1 MLQLFKKEEQNFVFA
16 NEIDNM
22 ALIMPSQD
30 KKTAGEQSDA
40 AARKPKGKTRMGITQ
55 SLNVACLRRS
65 VSSCAAR
72 SLLKSASMIMI
83 ITSSVHVCCRLLPI
97 GLNMFGGREQELV
110 QKAKQRLIEVRIRT
124 ALPSDAADAHLA
136 SS

>member
-1 MLQLFKKEEQNFVFA
+1 MSFGAVDLRWFASFTDVVMLIQLFKKEEQNFVFA

-65 VSSCAAR
+65 VSAA
-72 SLLKSASMIMI
+72 SL
-83 ITSSVHVCCRLLPI
+83 TRC
-97 GLNMFGGREQELV
+97 
-110 QKAKQRLIEVRIRT
+110 
-124 ALPSDAADAHLA
+124 
-136 SS
+136 